1 MKKIII
7 SLILILAVASTG
19 LAAAC
24 QGKYSGPS
32 QSISIGVT
40 VSAANVVFFT
50 AESQHYFANNGIN
63 FSLNTYSTGP
73 SAITDLV
80 NGKIDVAY
88 TSEYPVVTGAFAN
101 DNISIVT
108 NISTSYVTNLVG
120 LTNRGITTIADL
132 KGKNVGVP
140 FGTIS
145 QFYLGQFLELN
156 GINIGDV
163 TLVNLLVAQDITAL
177 ANGSVDAV
185 VTRDPYESQ
194 IDQQY
199 PNGTITWSVQS
210 SQALNDVIICRNDWI
225 QQNTA
230 LLKRFLNS
238 LKQSENY
245 IISHPA
251 EAKAI
256 LQENYSSGNQYVN
269 GEWSDYQF
277 ALSLNESLIA
287 AMENEARWTISNNLT
302 TSTQVPNFLNYIY
315 TDGLEAVE
323 PNAINIIQ

>member
-1 MKKIII
+1 MKKIIVSSI
-7 SLILILAVASTG
+7 FIAAIASMSLI
-19 LAAAC
+19 AAC

-32 QSISIGVT
+32 QSISIGIT

-63 FSLNTYSTGP
+63 LTLDTYSTGP

-80 NGKIDVAY
+80 NGKIDIAY
-88 TSEYPVVTGAFAN
+88 TSEYPVVTSAFAN

-108 NISTSYVTNLVG
+108 NISTSYVTNLVA
-120 LTNRGITTIADL
+120 LTSSGISNIADL
-132 KGKNVGVP
+132 KGKNIGVP

-145 QFYLGQFLELN
+145 QFYFGQFLELN
-156 GINIGDV
+156 GMSISDV
-163 TLVNLLVAQDITAL
+163 TLVNLPVAQDVTAL
-177 ANGSVDAV
+177 GNGSVDAV

-194 IDQQY
+194 IDNQY
-199 PNGTITWSVQS
+199 PDGTVTWSVQS
-210 SQALNDVIICRNDWI
+210 SQALNDVLVCRNDWI
-225 QQNTA
+225 QQNPA
-230 LLKRFLNS
+230 LLQRFLDA

-245 IISHPA
+245 IISHPT

-256 LQENYSSGNQYVN
+256 LQQNYTSSNEYVN
-269 GEWSDYQF
+269 SEWSDYQF

-315 TDGLEAVE
+315 TGGLKVIE
-323 PNAINIIQ
+323 PDSVNIIQ

>member
-1 MKKIII
+1 M
-7 SLILILAVASTG
+7 
-19 LAAAC
+19 
-24 QGKYSGPS
+24 
-32 QSISIGVT
+32 
-40 VSAANVVFFT
+40 
-50 AESQHYFANNGIN
+50 
-63 FSLNTYSTGP
+63 
-73 SAITDLV
+73 

-108 NISTSYVTNLVG
+108 NISTSYVTNLVAV
-120 LTNRGITTIADL
+120 TKTGITSIAYL
-132 KGKNVGVP
+132 KGKSIGVP

-156 GINIGDV
+156 GMNIGDV
-163 TLVNLLVAQDITAL
+163 TLVNVPVTQDLTAL

-199 PNGTITWSVQS
+199 PNGTISWSVQS
-210 SQALNDVIICRNDWI
+210 IQPLNDVLVCRNDWV
-225 QQNTA
+225 QQNPA
-230 LLKRFLNS
+230 LLKRFLDA

-245 IISHPA
+245 IISHPT

-256 LQENYSSGNQYVN
+256 LQQNYSSGNQYVN

-302 TSTQVPNFLNYIY
+302 AATQVPNFLNYIY
-315 TDGLEAVE
+315 VDGLKTVE
-323 PNAINIIQ
+323 PDSVNIIQ

>member
-1 MKKIII
+1 VKKIIVSSI
-7 SLILILAVASTG
+7 FIAAIASMSLI
-19 LAAAC
+19 AAC

-32 QSISIGVT
+32 QSISIGIT

-63 FSLNTYSTGP
+63 LTLDTYSTGP

-80 NGKIDVAY
+80 NGKIDIAY

-108 NISTSYVTNLVG
+108 NISTSYVTNLVA
-120 LTNRGITTIADL
+120 LTSSGISNIADL
-132 KGKNVGVP
+132 KGKNIGVP

-145 QFYLGQFLELN
+145 QFYFGQFLELN
-156 GINIGDV
+156 GMSISDV
-163 TLVNLLVAQDITAL
+163 TLVNLPVAQDVTAL
-177 ANGSVDAV
+177 GNGSVDAV

-194 IDQQY
+194 IDNQY
-199 PNGTITWSVQS
+199 PDGTVTWSVQS
-210 SQALNDVIICRNDWI
+210 SQALNDVLVCRNDWI
-225 QQNTA
+225 QQNPA
-230 LLKRFLNS
+230 LLQRFLDA

-245 IISHPA
+245 IISHPT

-256 LQENYSSGNQYVN
+256 LQQNYTSSNEYVN
-269 GEWSDYQF
+269 SEWSDYQF

-315 TDGLEAVE
+315 TGGLKVIE
-323 PNAINIIQ
+323 PDSVNIIQ

>member
-1 MKKIII
+1 VKKIIVSSI
-7 SLILILAVASTG
+7 FIAAIASMSLI
-19 LAAAC
+19 AAC

-32 QSISIGVT
+32 QSISIGIT

-63 FSLNTYSTGP
+63 LTLDTYSTGP

-80 NGKIDVAY
+80 NGKIDIAY
-88 TSEYPVVTGAFAN
+88 TSEYPVVTSAFAN

-108 NISTSYVTNLVG
+108 NISTSYVTNLVA
-120 LTNRGITTIADL
+120 LTSSGISNIADL
-132 KGKNVGVP
+132 KGKNIGVP

-145 QFYLGQFLELN
+145 QFYFGQFLELN
-156 GINIGDV
+156 GMSISDV
-163 TLVNLLVAQDITAL
+163 TLVNLPVAQDVTAL
-177 ANGSVDAV
+177 GNGSVDAV

-194 IDQQY
+194 IDNQY
-199 PNGTITWSVQS
+199 PDGTVTWSVQS
-210 SQALNDVIICRNDWI
+210 SQALNDVLVCRNDWI
-225 QQNTA
+225 QQNPA
-230 LLKRFLNS
+230 LLQRFLDA

-245 IISHPA
+245 IISHPT

-256 LQENYSSGNQYVN
+256 LQQNYTSSNEYVN
-269 GEWSDYQF
+269 SEWSDYQF

-315 TDGLEAVE
+315 TGGLKVIE
-323 PNAINIIQ
+323 PDSVNIIQ

>member
-7 SLILILAVASTG
+7 SLILILAIASTS
-19 LAAAC
+19 LTAAC
-24 QGKYSGPS
+24 QGKYSGPA

-50 AESQHYFANNGIN
+50 AESQHYFTNNGIN
-63 FSLNTYSTGP
+63 FTLNTYSTGP

-80 NGKIDVAY
+80 NGKIDIAY

-120 LTNRGITTIADL
+120 LTNRGITSIADL
-132 KGKNVGVP
+132 KGKNIGVP

-163 TLVNLLVAQDITAL
+163 TLVNLPVAQDITAF

-194 IDQQY
+194 IVQQY
-199 PNGTITWSVQS
+199 PDGTVTWSVQS
-210 SQALNDVIICRNDWI
+210 SQALNDVIVCRNDWI
-225 QQNTA
+225 QQNPA
-230 LLKRFLNS
+230 LLKRFLES

-245 IISHPA
+245 IISHPS

-287 AMENEARWTISNNLT
+287 AMEDEARWTISNNLT
-302 TSTQVPNFLNYIY
+302 TATQVPNFLNYIY
-315 TDGLEAVE
+315 TDGLKSVE
-323 PNAINIIQ
+323 PDSVNIIQ